1 MIREKNDIEI
11 YSLII
16 KEKLLLLKDLLE
28 PWKIKFTNNI
38 KISKNINII
47 KCLYCQINLNI
58 E

>member
-38 KISKNINII
+38 KISKNINIK

>member
-38 KISKNINII
+38 KISKNIKSKNVYIAKLI
-47 KCLYCQINLNI
+47 
-58 E
+58 